1 MSSKNVVAKIAQPYA
16 EALEFFYKSIIFY
29 SIILVFSI
37 NRYLNWDRILLL
49 FIGIN
54 NLLDVYIWTKSI
66 YCIV

>member
-37 NRYLNWDRILLL
+37 NRYLN
-49 FIGIN
+49 
-54 NLLDVYIWTKSI
+54 
-66 YCIV
+66 